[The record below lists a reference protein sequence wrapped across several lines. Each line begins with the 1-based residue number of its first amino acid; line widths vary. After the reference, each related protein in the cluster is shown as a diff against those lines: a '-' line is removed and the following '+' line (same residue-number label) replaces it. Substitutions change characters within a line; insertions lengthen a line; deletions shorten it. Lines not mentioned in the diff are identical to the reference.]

1 MSGCGKVGRN
11 GAQRSE
17 TGVETWR
24 GKRQAS
30 SGKRQAASGKR
41 QAASG
46 KRQAASGKRYSSVA
60 QRMRYNLRFCASNLR
75 KNV

>member
-24 GKRQAS
+24 
-30 SGKRQAASGKR
+30 
-41 QAASG
+41 G